1 MKPASLPLRKGNC
14 ASMNRRQLLKAT
26 AGFTVLGL
34 AMPTAFAAPARASS
48 SALNASEF
56 GLDPTSPKSQGKA
69 FTALLERAAAADSP
83 VFLPPGRYLLS
94 DIALPKRVRLIG
106 VAGATRLVHE
116 GGVFLKGRELEVLS
130 LSGITL
136 DGAHAPLRDAKALLE
151 ISGARQLL
159 LQECDIADSAAS
171 AVALERVAG
180 RIEHCRITGA
190 ADYGLHCL
198 DARGLSI
205 EGNGVT
211 DCGNGGILVHRSA
224 PGEDGTRIAGNQVSR
239 IRADRGGTGQYGNG
253 INAYRADNVRV
264 SGNEIADCAFSAI
277 RGNSAGNFLIS
288 DNTCLRSGET
298 ALYAEFA
305 FQGAV
310 IANNIVDGAAHGIS
324 VANFDRGGRLSTCSG
339 NIVRNLS
346 DEGPYPSPLAGFG
359 VGISVEADAAVTG
372 NVIEN
377 APLAGLRIGWGPFMR
392 NVAANGNVIRK
403 TPVGIALSVVEGAG
417 AAVITGNVFE
427 ETPRGAII
435 GFRWKDA
442 VSGDLSLTGGEG
454 FAHVTIANNRTF

>member
-1 MKPASLPLRKGNC
+1 
-14 ASMNRRQLLKAT
+14 MNRRQLLKAT
-26 AGFTVLGL
+26 TGFAVLGL
-34 AMPTAFAAPARASS
+34 SMPMTFAAPARSALSD
-48 SALNASEF
+48 ALNATEF
-56 GLDPTSPKSQGKA
+56 GLDPTSSQNQNKA
-69 FTALLERAAAADSP
+69 FSAVLAHAAEKDSP

-106 VAGATRLVHE
+106 VAGASKLVHG
-116 GGVFLKGRELEVLS
+116 GGVFLQGRGLERLS

-136 DGAHAPLRDAKALLE
+136 DGAHAPLGNAKALLD
-151 ISGARQLL
+151 ISGVRQLL
-159 LQECDIADSAAS
+159 LHDCDIAGSGASAA
-171 AVALERVAG
+171 ALEQATG
-180 RIEHCRITGA
+180 RIEHCRITDA
-190 ADYGLHCL
+190 ADYGLYCL
-198 DARGLSI
+198 DAKGLSI
-205 EGNGVT
+205 EGNNVT

-224 PGEDGTRIAGNQVSR
+224 PGEDGTSITGNRVAR

-264 SGNEIADCAFSAI
+264 NGNEIADCAFSAI

-324 VANFDRGGRLSTCSG
+324 IANFDRGGRLSTCSG

-346 DEGPYPSPLAGFG
+346 DKAPYPSPLAGFG
-359 VGISVEADAAVTG
+359 VGISVEADAAITG

-377 APLAGLRIGWGPFMR
+377 APLAGIRIGWGPFMR
-392 NVAANGNVIRK
+392 NVSASGNVIRK
-403 TPVGIALSVVEGAG
+403 TPVGIALSVVEGTG

-427 ETPRGAII
+427 ETPRGAIV

-442 VSGDLSLTGGEG
+442 VSGDLSLNGGEG